1 MDCYYDSHQVQIL
14 MPYCRDVAKEVRSM
28 EKVPGRLLKDTAE
41 GQNSLTFEVTYII
54 NHNFMLLMQSKVQV
68 HLQ

>member
-1 MDCYYDSHQVQIL
+1 
-14 MPYCRDVAKEVRSM
+14 M

-54 NHNFMLLMQSKVQV
+54 NHNFMLLMQSKV
-68 HLQ
+68 